1 MAGHLVLISHGRF
14 CEELKKSVDMI
25 MGVQKDIYTVGL
37 LPEES
42 AKDFRVNFEKTINGL
57 KKVTVLADL
66 MGGTPCNVVSQ
77 LILEGKEI
85 ELYAGMNM
93 PMVIGFVNNQF
104 LGEDSSLVN
113 KGKENIIHVN
123 EYLEANPIDLEDE

>member
-1 MAGHLVLISHGRF
+1 MADHLVLISHGRF
-14 CEELKKSVDMI
+14 CEELKKSVEMI
-25 MGVQKDIYTVGL
+25 MGTQKDIYALGL

-42 AKDFRVNFEKTINGL
+42 ANDFRVKFEKTINGL

-66 MGGTPCNVVSQ
+66 MGGTPCNVVSR

-93 PMVIGFVNNQF
+93 PMVIGFVNNRF

-113 KGKENIIHVN
+113 KGIENIIHVN